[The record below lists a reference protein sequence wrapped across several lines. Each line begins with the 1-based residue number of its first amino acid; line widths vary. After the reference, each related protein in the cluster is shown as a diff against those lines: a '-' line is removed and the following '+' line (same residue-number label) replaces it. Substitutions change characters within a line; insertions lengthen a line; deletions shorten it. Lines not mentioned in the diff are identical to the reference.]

1 MKPTAWQALVLAM
14 ALVLS
19 VREVAP
25 AIYDRTTATFPLK
38 NPKPSKGSCKY
49 HVHIIKLL
57 SDIYFRGLFL
67 ILQDN
72 KSQHSLQYF
81 YPTAQ
86 LHNFV
91 TNHYGPTLCFVKY
104 YILIHI
110 MVNLV
115 LKLHV
120 NNLTRDTECNDFQK
134 CKSCCV
140 YLLQTPREHG
150 QSACS
155 TCCGNGAHGR
165 RHRDN

>member
-1 MKPTAWQALVLAM
+1 MIELQPHFLQ
-14 ALVLS
+14 
-19 VREVAP
+19 E
-25 AIYDRTTATFPLK
+25 
-38 NPKPSKGSCKY
+38 NPKPSKCSGKY
-49 HVHIIKLL
+49 QAHIVKLL

-81 YPTAQ
+81 YTTAQ

-91 TNHYGPTLCFVKY
+91 TNHNGPTLRFFKY
-104 YILIHI
+104 YVITHR

-115 LKLHV
+115 LKH
-120 NNLTRDTECNDFQK
+120 NINHLTRDTECKNFQK
-134 CKSCCV
+134 FKSCCA
-140 YLLQTPREHG
+140 YPLQTPREHG

-155 TCCGNGAHGR
+155 TCCGNGARGR